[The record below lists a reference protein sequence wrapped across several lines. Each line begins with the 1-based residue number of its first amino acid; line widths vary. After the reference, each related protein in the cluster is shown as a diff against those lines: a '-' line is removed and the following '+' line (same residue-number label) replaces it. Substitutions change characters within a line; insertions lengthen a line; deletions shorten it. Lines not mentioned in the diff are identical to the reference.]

1 MGEGASELHEFTLSW
16 QQLDRVYK
24 KSIGHMTGSDAYG
37 EKMPCLMGVKRSI
50 IKMTVTGRL

>member
-1 MGEGASELHEFTLSW
+1 MGEGASEI
-16 QQLDRVYK
+16 DRVYK